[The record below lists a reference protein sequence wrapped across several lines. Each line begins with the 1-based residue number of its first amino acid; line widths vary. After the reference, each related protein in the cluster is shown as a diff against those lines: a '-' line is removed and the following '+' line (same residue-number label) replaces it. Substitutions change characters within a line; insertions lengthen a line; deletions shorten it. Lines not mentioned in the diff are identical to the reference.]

1 MLSPGIIISG
11 PAPALSVRSL
21 TKSFGST
28 QAVRKV
34 SFDVRSGEVHALLG
48 HNGSGKSTLVKM
60 ISGLVR
66 PDSGGF
72 TVGSGDDGI
81 LRIGVV
87 HQDLALC
94 ADATVL
100 ENCCMGDVVAR
111 RGPFVDWDKERRILQ
126 PILDSLAA
134 DFRPSTMVRDLSP
147 ASQAVVAI
155 ARALKRG
162 ATGAPLDLLILDE
175 ATARLRGT
183 DADMVLATARR
194 VAAQGGGVLLVT
206 HHMSEVLS
214 AADRATV
221 LASGAVVDTV
231 EVSTTHE
238 EELLRMVS
246 GRQVTAL
253 RRTPATTAAAD
264 RPPRLVLD
272 RVTGEQ
278 VRDLSLEIRPG
289 EVLGV
294 TGATGAGFEELPYLI
309 TRPDRC
315 HGGAIHLDGHRLR
328 GRTYAESRRN
338 GVGVVPADRLLNGV
352 YVAASVRENLSPV
365 VRRTNRVLGLVAD
378 PKERSWA
385 SRTTRAFQVR
395 ASGPDAPI
403 GSLSGGNQQKVLL
416 ARVLEDEPKVLIL
429 HEPTQGVDEPTRR
442 TLIEIVRESARAGT
456 AVLYV
461 SCDVDEVAGAADRV
475 LVLRDGRC
483 VHESPGG
490 LDHADEIYA
499 ASYLTGAGVP

>member
-1 MLSPGIIISG
+1 MRTTARSLTVSG
-11 PAPALSVRSL
+11 L

-28 QAVRKV
+28 RAVQDV
-34 SFDVRSGEVHALLG
+34 SFDVLSGEVHALLG

-60 ISGLVR
+60 ISGLVK
-66 PDSGGF
+66 PDAGVF
-72 TVGSGDDGI
+72 DVGLGDDAER
-81 LRIGVV
+81 RIGVV

-94 ADATVL
+94 GDATVL
-100 ENCCMGDVVAR
+100 ENCCMGDAVAR
-111 RGPFVDWDKERRILQ
+111 RGPFIHWERERRTLQ

-134 DFRPSTMVRDLSP
+134 DFGPSTLVRDLSP
-147 ASQAVVAI
+147 ANQAVVAI

-183 DADMVLATARR
+183 DAEMVLATARR

-221 LASGAVVDTV
+221 LASGAVVETV
-231 EVSTTHE
+231 DVSSTDE
-238 EELLRMVS
+238 EQLLRMVS
-246 GRQVTAL
+246 GREVSAL
-253 RRTPATTAAAD
+253 RRTPTTTSAAD
-264 RPPRLVLD
+264 RAPRLVLE
-272 RVTGEQ
+272 RVTGEHIT
-278 VRDLSLEIRPG
+278 DLSLEVRPG

-315 HGGAIHLDGHRLR
+315 EAGSVLLDGARLR
-328 GRTYAESRRN
+328 GRTYAESRRS

-365 VRRTNRVLGLVAD
+365 VRRANRLLGLVAN
-378 PKERSWA
+378 PRERTWTDRTSA
-385 SRTTRAFQVR
+385 SFQVKT
-395 ASGPDAPI
+395 AGSEAPI

-416 ARVLEDEPKVLIL
+416 ARVLEDRPKVLIL

-442 TLIEIVRESARAGT
+442 ALIEIVREAAAAGT

-461 SCDVDEVAGAADRV
+461 SCDIDEVAGASDRV
-475 LVLRDGRC
+475 LVLREGRS
-483 VHESPGG
+483 VHEFVGG
-490 LDHADEIYA
+490 LDQADEIYA
-499 ASYLTGAGVP
+499 ASYLTGSAAS

>member
-1 MLSPGIIISG
+1 MKSSVTSRS
-11 PAPALSVRSL
+11 APPLSVRGL

-28 QAVRKV
+28 RAVRDV

-66 PDSGGF
+66 PDSGVF
-72 TVGSGDDGI
+72 TVGSGDDGV

-100 ENCCMGDVVAR
+100 ENCCMGDAVAR
-111 RGPFVDWDKERRILQ
+111 RGPFIDWDQERRTLL

-134 DFRPSTMVRDLSP
+134 HFGPSTMVRDLSP
-147 ASQAVVAI
+147 ANQAVVAI

-162 ATGAPLDLLILDE
+162 ATGAPLDLLVLDE

-231 EVSTTHE
+231 DVSSTDE
-238 EELLRMVS
+238 EQLLRMVS
-246 GRQVTAL
+246 GRDVTAL
-253 RRTPATTAAAD
+253 RRTPPPPKAAD
-264 RPPRLVLD
+264 QAPLLVLD

-278 VRDLSLEIRPG
+278 VHDLSFEIRAG
-289 EVLGV
+289 EILGV

-315 HGGAIHLDGHRLR
+315 HDGTIHLGGVRLR
-328 GRTYAESRRN
+328 GRTYSETRSR
-338 GVGVVPADRLLNGV
+338 GVGVVPADRLINGV

-365 VRRTNRVLGLVAD
+365 VRRHNRVLGLVAS

-385 SRTTRAFQVR
+385 RRTASAFQVR
-395 ASGPDAPI
+395 TAGPDAPI

-416 ARVLEDEPKVLIL
+416 ARVLEDQPKVLIL

-442 TLIEIVRESARAGT
+442 ALIEIVRGAARAGT

-490 LDHADEIYA
+490 LDRADAIYA
-499 ASYLTGAGVP
+499 ASYLTGAATP